1 MRYDACVASEALV
14 RIRATV
20 LVLLALT
27 LAGST
32 ARTALMAQAAAQKQ
46 DTVLKAA
53 EITPALLP
61 DRVFFRGKT
70 AATQARNAGGVH
82 FADGM
87 YFVTALVDNSGYS
100 TAIREK
106 YQAYIISEVPLEING
121 AKLPAGAYGAGWL
134 KDGKFVVMDL
144 GAHDI
149 FTVDSKHDDG
159 MKHAVPLQVV
169 AGATPGSYMLY
180 AGREAVEVKRAN

>member
-1 MRYDACVASEALV
+1 MLSTSLEDLM

-20 LVLLALT
+20 LVLLALI
-27 LAGST
+27 LAGTT
-32 ARTALMAQAAAQKQ
+32 ARTALMAQAPAPKQ

-61 DRVFFRGKT
+61 DKVFFRGKT
-70 AATQARNAGGVH
+70 AATQLRNAGGVH

-87 YFVTALVDNSGYS
+87 FFLATLVDNSGYS

-106 YQAYIISEVPLEING
+106 YQAYILTEVPVEING
-121 AKLPAGAYGAGWL
+121 TKLAAGAYGAGWL

-159 MKHAVPLQVV
+159 LKHPVPLQVV
-169 AGATPGSYMLY
+169 AGDTAGSYFLY
-180 AGREAVEVKRAN
+180 SGRDRVEVKRSN

>member
-1 MRYDACVASEALV
+1 MGYDACVASEALV

-70 AATQARNAGGVH
+70 AATQARNAGGVR